1 MLFRRPYK
9 IDKVGASLVALVKN
23 PPASAEDTGSI
34 PDPRKIPEREKKV
47 ENVKYFFKN
56 EVESEWSTGHAANI
70 VHLCTL
76 KCKDDCISVLF
87 HCNYGILYFSV
98 QALILLIMVLMV

>member
-47 ENVKYFFKN
+47 ENVNISLKMRLRVSGPLGMQLTLSTSVPSNARTIAFQFYF
-56 EVESEWSTGHAANI
+56 I
-70 VHLCTL
+70 VIMEY
-76 KCKDDCISVLF
+76 CIFLSKP
-87 HCNYGILYFSV
+87 
-98 QALILLIMVLMV
+98 